1 MAKTNT
7 LKSSEKNKNSE
18 NKKKSNKKKSY
29 GNGKENKN
37 KNNNLF
43 SCDKIYNPYYSPSTS
58 NKYNNFEYDSDRN
71 NRNDTTS
78 SLW

>member
-18 NKKKSNKKKSY
+18 NKKKSDKKKSY
-29 GNGKENKN
+29 GNGKEN